1 MVGQPGVE
9 IGRRTGSSIGARSWR
24 HLPDPARRATPE
36 AATAT
41 GGSALL
47 LIFVVALF
55 LPGTF
60 SAGPIQ
66 LSLYKIFLLLTII
79 PFGLRWIR
87 GQAGPVV
94 AADILVLL
102 YCLWQA
108 AAIFVHHGTSEISF
122 IGTNFI
128 EIFGGYLVGRVLIR
142 SAADYRAFFRYFLGC
157 LVVLMPFAL
166 VELVTGKKLLRDIF
180 GLVFSTEGYSK
191 GEKRLGLTRV
201 ALGFQHPIHFGFV
214 CSMAIANVYYI
225 FSERWLKRMS
235 LTGFVTFAMFLG
247 LSSAPML
254 SGLLQFVM
262 IGWDR
267 IVRFIRGHWVLFVLI
282 GVVTLAVLQ
291 LALPGGLIG
300 FVINEVIFNPI
311 GGNQRV
317 EIFQYGLAETLRN
330 PVFGIGLNEWRRPF
344 WLGRT
349 FDNYWLLQA
358 MTFGIPAFAL
368 FLLSFGVTATRIM
381 GQTGL
386 TEEEARYRTGYVIAL
401 TGTAMVLATV
411 ALWQAPVALLM
422 AYLGAGA
429 WFYTGE
435 SAAAE
440 ARRPLRRMADRA
452 DRATRAASAGR
463 RVAGPAAVVRP
474 SAGPVPRPVDR
485 RPDGRRARQE
495 TPERPC

>member
-9 IGRRTGSSIGARSWR
+9 IGRRPGSSAGVRSWPHR
-24 HLPDPARRATPE
+24 PGPARPASHE
-36 AATAT
+36 AAAT
-41 GGSALL
+41 GGVPLL
-47 LIFVVALF
+47 LVFMVTLF

-60 SAGPIQ
+60 TAGPIQ
-66 LSLYKIFLLLTII
+66 LSLYKIFLLVTII

-94 AADILVLL
+94 AADLLVLL
-102 YCLWQA
+102 YCFWQA
-108 AAIFVHHGTSEISF
+108 AAIFVHHGMSEVSF

-128 EIFGGYLVGRVLIR
+128 EIFGGYLVGRILVR

-157 LVVLMPFAL
+157 LLALMPFAL
-166 VELVTGKKLLRDIF
+166 VELVTGRTLLRDIF

-225 FSERWLKRMS
+225 FAEKWLKRMS

-247 LSSAPML
+247 LSSAPIL
-254 SGLLQFVM
+254 SGLLQFGM

-282 GVVTLAVLQ
+282 GLVMLAVLQ
-291 LALPGGLIG
+291 LTLPGGIIG
-300 FVINEVIFNPI
+300 FIINEVIFNPI

-317 EIFQYGLAETLRN
+317 EIFQYGTAETLRN

-358 MTFGIPAFAL
+358 MTFGIPALAL
-368 FLLSFGVTATRIM
+368 FMLAFGVSAIRIM
-381 GQTGL
+381 GQAGL
-386 TEEEARYRTGYVIAL
+386 SEEEARYRTGYVIAL
-401 TGTAMVLATV
+401 TGTAMVLGTV
-411 ALWQAPVALLM
+411 ALWQAPVAMLM

-435 SAAAE
+435 SATAE
-440 ARRPLRRMADRA
+440 AHRPPRRMAHQGPRPDRTVPVERRPRPGA
-452 DRATRAASAGR
+452 GEGRAA
-463 RVAGPAAVVRP
+463 V
-474 SAGPVPRPVDR
+474 R
-485 RPDGRRARQE
+485 RPTGRTE
-495 TPERPC
+495 P